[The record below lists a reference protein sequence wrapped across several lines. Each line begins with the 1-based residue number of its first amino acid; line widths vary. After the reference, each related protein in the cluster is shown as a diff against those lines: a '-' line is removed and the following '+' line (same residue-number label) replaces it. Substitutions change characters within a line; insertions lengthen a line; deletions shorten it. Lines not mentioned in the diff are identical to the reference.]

1 MSRHAGQFLS
11 DGVLTHPESRAK
23 TARNEVLA
31 LGSKSCRSVM
41 RLINQIPEV
50 VPDIFQGGYLETMDT
65 NNKETSSYL
74 I

>member
-41 RLINQIPEV
+41 RLINLIPEV
-50 VPDIFQGGYLETMDT
+50 EDIFQGGYLESMDT
-65 NNKETSSYL
+65 NNKETSSYF

>member
-1 MSRHAGQFLS
+1 MSRHADQFLS

-50 VPDIFQGGYLETMDT
+50 EDIFQGGYLESMDT
-65 NNKETSSYL
+65 NNKETSSYF

>member
-1 MSRHAGQFLS
+1 MSRHADQFLS

-50 VPDIFQGGYLETMDT
+50 EDIFQGGYLKSMDT
-65 NNKETSSYL
+65 NNKETSSYF

>member
-41 RLINQIPEV
+41 RLINLIPEV
-50 VPDIFQGGYLETMDT
+50 EDIFQGGYLESMDT

>member
-1 MSRHAGQFLS
+1 MSRHADQFLS

-41 RLINQIPEV
+41 RLINLIPEV
-50 VPDIFQGGYLETMDT
+50 EDIFQGGYLESMDT
-65 NNKETSSYL
+65 NNKETSSYF